1 MTVRGAIRMYFKTTT
16 LIASSFLCLVL
27 VNTPTYAR
35 SVLDEV
41 IKEQRG
47 ESDNSSTFGFGSANS
62 GRSLKEEAIL
72 DAELKHKQDSAY
84 DRILT
89 ERSTG
94 LQDKR
99 HLNETRIQLS
109 FLEKELKDPE
119 ITPERKKKVLHWI
132 QQYKKKEL
140 SQDTALQNKLNNAKK
155 AMEKRQTQR
164 DLDLKKRI
172 KEIESIKDK
181 DFDYTSDIRLGVGS
195 TSSFGLGNTNKSIST
210 KPKETKQIN
219 LFGSDAGNKTL
230 SPEEQKE
237 MKKQK
242 DALSE
247 AYKRNASKIKAL
259 NETQRKVAKQ
269 LNREAN
275 ETIKDVVQGKAN
287 QNRKIQQQELP
298 TFSENDL
305 YEYLNENIEP
315 GGEEEEEEQVQV
327 NTNYRSLTEAQDA
340 LPDGFVLPN
349 RPLNLDDVTKL
360 KIKAMV
366 EAYLK
371 AMGSGG
377 QHLKAYERDELNIL
391 LFNYGVQVLDTGEV
405 ICLENVYSDDST
417 SSGMLAPDVKL
428 PNGAVN
434 LKLGEQ

>member
-1 MTVRGAIRMYFKTTT
+1 MYLKTTT
-16 LIASSFLCLVL
+16 LIASSFLCFVL

-35 SVLDEV
+35 SVLDQV
-41 IKEQRG
+41 IQEQRG
-47 ESDNSSTFGFGSANS
+47 EANNNSTFGFGSTNKS
-62 GRSLKEEAIL
+62 RSLKEEAIL
-72 DAELKHKQDSAY
+72 DAELKHKQDSAF

-89 ERSTG
+89 ERKTG

-99 HLNETRIQLS
+99 NLNETRIQIS
-109 FLEKELKDPE
+109 FLEKELKDPG
-119 ITPERKKKVLHWI
+119 ITPERKKKVLGWL

-140 SQDTALQNKLNNAKK
+140 SQDTTLQNKLNKAKK
-155 AMEKRQTQR
+155 EYEKRQSQR

-172 KEIESIKDK
+172 KEIEVIEDK
-181 DFDYTSDIRLGVGS
+181 DFDYTSEIREGVGNS
-195 TSSFGLGNTNKSIST
+195 SSFGLSNTKKSITTNTKNVALST
-210 KPKETKQIN
+210 SSKSVTSEDQ
-219 LFGSDAGNKTL
+219 A
-230 SPEEQKE
+230 EA
-237 MKKQK
+237 KKQK
-242 DALSE
+242 NTLSE
-247 AYKRNASKIKAL
+247 AYKRNANKIKAL

-275 ETIKDVVQGKAN
+275 EAIKDVVQGKAN
-287 QNRKIQQQELP
+287 QNRKIQQQQLP

-305 YEYLNENIEP
+305 YEYLNENFEL
-315 GGEEEEEEQVQV
+315 GGEEEEEEDQAQL